1 MSTAIDMK
9 PPGGDE
15 QEAGQPDGPV
25 KQEIW
30 AVAEH
35 WRALQRLTADSE
47 RASYVLGPDNKDR
60 FTSHALTASGLHNNE
75 HNHQHGTTWKWWL
88 GSRTTR

>member
-1 MSTAIDMK
+1 MPLQQADHTTMSTDMNIK

-60 FTSHALTASGLHNNE
+60 IG
-75 HNHQHGTTWKWWL
+75 
-88 GSRTTR
+88 

>member
-1 MSTAIDMK
+1 MSTDMNIK

-60 FTSHALTASGLHNNE
+60 TPVVNMLFYRATDSVNTLAYHCH
-75 HNHQHGTTWKWWL
+75 
-88 GSRTTR
+88 